1 MTNHEIITHLAAFV
15 AGGVTCGA
23 MVIWFLLSLCHTVHG
38 VDDDREALLR
48 GESCHTEVT
57 ETKLE
62 P

>member
-1 MTNHEIITHLAAFV
+1 
-15 AGGVTCGA
+15 
-23 MVIWFLLSLCHTVHG
+23 LSLCHTVHG